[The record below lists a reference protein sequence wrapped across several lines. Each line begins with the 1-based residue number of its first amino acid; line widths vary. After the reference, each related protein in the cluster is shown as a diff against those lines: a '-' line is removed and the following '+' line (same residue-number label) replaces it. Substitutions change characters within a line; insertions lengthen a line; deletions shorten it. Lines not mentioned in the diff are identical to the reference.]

1 MCPARIRRWS
11 PRTREVAVKQSRI
24 AQIGVP
30 AAIIGII
37 VMMVVPLPTLLLD
50 LLLAFN
56 IAFSVLIMLVSLR
69 VTKPLDFSIFPALLL
84 IATLFRLSLNIAT
97 TRLVLLD
104 GFAGKVIEAF
114 GHFVVGGSIVVGLVI
129 FIILMIIQFVVITN
143 GAGRVAE
150 VAARF
155 TLDALP
161 GKQMAVDA
169 DLNSGLIDENE
180 ARARRKEVAA
190 EADFY
195 GAMDGAS
202 KFVKG
207 DAIAAVIITIINLVG
222 GFIIGMAQRGMS
234 AGQAIEAYSLMSV
247 GDGLVSQIPA
257 LLLSVS
263 TGLIVTRATTEND
276 MGTDMLGQLGR
287 QRGAVQ
293 LAGGATLFLGII
305 PGLPK
310 TPFIIIGAVLIALSF
325 RLPKDGAAP
334 VEEVVEEEL
343 PTTPQKD
350 SPLAIAQDMRVE
362 PLELELAYDLI
373 DLVDAASGGDLL
385 DRVRALRRKLAQE
398 IGIVVPL
405 VRTRDN
411 LDLPPRHY
419 AIRVHGVEVARGQ
432 APAGMVL
439 AIGDDLDS
447 LPGMPTQE
455 PVFGLAAKWVPAEL
469 REHVALANSTVVD
482 RSSVITT
489 HMAEVVRV
497 HAAQLLGREDVKM
510 LVDMVRQSHP
520 VVVDELTPAP
530 LSLGEVQRTLQGL
543 LAERVCIRDL
553 VRIFEAM
560 SMRAKSSTDPEGLVE
575 AARSALGPAIAASHA
590 VDGRLS
596 VITFD
601 PMLEQRLLE
610 SLRPSEAGAYLMID
624 PLLAERLA
632 MEAARVAQVAE
643 AAGDP
648 PVLVCAQPLRLPV
661 RRLLEQAAPR
671 TPVLSYAEL
680 GGQLTLV
687 TSGVVNVTEVTA
699 A

>member
-1 MCPARIRRWS
+1 M
-11 PRTREVAVKQSRI
+11 KQSRI

-37 VMMVVPLPTLLLD
+37 MMMVVPLPTLLLD
-50 LLLAFN
+50 MLLAFN

-84 IATLFRLSLNIAT
+84 LATLFRLSLNIAT
-97 TRLVLLD
+97 TRLVLLNGD
-104 GFAGKVIEAF
+104 AGKVIEAF

-180 ARARRKEVAA
+180 ARIRRKEVAA

-207 DAIAAVIITIINLVG
+207 DAIAAVIITAINLVG
-222 GFIIGMAQRGMS
+222 GFIIGMAQKGMS
-234 AGQAIEAYSLMSV
+234 AGEAIEADSLMSV

-276 MGTDMLGQLGR
+276 MGSDLLGQLGR

-310 TPFIIIGAVLIALSF
+310 MPFILIGAVLIALSF

-334 VEEVVEEEL
+334 VEEIVEEEL

-455 PVFGLAAKWVPAEL
+455 PVFGLAAKWVPSEL

-520 VVVDELTPAP
+520 VVVDELTPSP
-530 LSLGEVQRTLQGL
+530 LSLGEVQRTLQAL

-553 VRIFEAM
+553 VRLFEAM
-560 SMRAKSSTDPEGLVE
+560 SMRAKTSPDSEGLVE
-575 AARSALGPAIAASHA
+575 AARTALGPAIAASHA

-648 PVLVCAQPLRLPV
+648 PVIVCAPPLRLPV

>member
-1 MCPARIRRWS
+1 MKSNRL
-11 PRTREVAVKQSRI
+11 
-24 AQIGVP
+24 AQVGVP
-30 AAIIGII
+30 ALIIGIV
-37 VMMVVPLPTLLLD
+37 VMMVVPMPALLLD
-50 LLLAFN
+50 MLLVFN
-56 IAFSVLIMLVSLR
+56 ITLSILIMLVSLA
-69 VTKPLDFSIFPALLL
+69 VTKPLDFAIFPALLL
-84 IATLFRLSLNIAT
+84 IATLFRLAMNLAA

-104 GFAGKVIEAF
+104 GYAGKVIESF
-114 GHFVVGGSIVVGLVI
+114 GHFVVGGSLVVGMVI
-129 FIILMIIQFVVITN
+129 FVILMVIQFVVITN

-155 TLDALP
+155 TLDAMP

-169 DLNSGLIDENE
+169 DLNSGLIDEDE
-180 ARARRKEVAA
+180 ARRRRKEVAA

-207 DAIAAVIITIINLVG
+207 DAIAAIVITLVNLIG
-222 GFIIGMAQRGMS
+222 GLIIGVMQRGM
-234 AGQAIEAYSLMSV
+234 AIGDAVSTYSLLSI

-257 LLLSVS
+257 LLLSIS

-276 MGTDMLGQLGR
+276 MGTDLLSQFAR
-287 QRGAVQ
+287 QRQAII
-293 LAGGATLFLGII
+293 LAGGAVIAVGLV

-310 TPFIIIGAVLIALSF
+310 LPFLLIGGLAVLVGL
-325 RLPKDGAAP
+325 RLPAAGKEP
-334 VEEVVEEEL
+334 EQVEVEQEL
-343 PTTPQKD
+343 PREPQKD
-350 SPLAIAQDMRVE
+350 SPMAIAQDMRVE

-373 DLVDAASGGDLL
+373 DLVDTSSGGDLL

-439 AIGDDLDS
+439 AIGDELEG
-447 LPGMPTQE
+447 LPGMVTKE
-455 PVFGLAAKWVPAEL
+455 PVFGLDAKWVPAEL
-469 REHVALANSTVVD
+469 REHVALANATVVD
-482 RSSVITT
+482 RSSVVTT
-489 HMAEVVRV
+489 HMAEVVRTY
-497 HAAQLLGREDVKM
+497 AAQLLGREDVKM
-510 LVDMVRQSHP
+510 LVDMVKQDHP
-520 VVVDELTPAP
+520 VVIEELTPQP
-530 LSLGEVQRTLQGL
+530 LTLGEIQRTLQAL
-543 LAERVCIRDL
+543 LDERVCIRDL

-560 SMRAKSSTDPEGLVE
+560 SLRAKVSTDSDGLVE
-575 AARSALGPAIAASHA
+575 AARGALGAAIAMAHAS
-590 VDGRLS
+590 DGRLP

-610 SLRPSEAGAYLMID
+610 CLRAGDGGMFLMLDPVLSEHLALEAGRIA
-624 PLLAERLA
+624 AES
-632 MEAARVAQVAE
+632 E

-648 PVLVCAQPLRLPV
+648 AVLVCAQPLRLPV
-661 RRLLEQAAPR
+661 RRLVEATSPR
-671 TPVLSYAEL
+671 LPVLSYAEL
-680 GGQLTLV
+680 GGQLTLI
-687 TSGVVNVTEVTA
+687 TAGVVNVQEVTA

>member
-1 MCPARIRRWS
+1 MKANN
-11 PRTREVAVKQSRI
+11 I
-24 AQIGVP
+24 ATIGVP
-30 AAIIGII
+30 ALIIGVVI
-37 VMMVVPLPTLLLD
+37 MMVVPMPTALLD

-56 IAFSVLIMLVSLR
+56 LAISVLILLMAMR
-69 VTKPLDFSIFPALLL
+69 VTRPLEFSAFPVVIL
-84 IATLFRLSLNIAT
+84 IATLFRLALNISS
-97 TRLVLLD
+97 TRLVLLNAD
-104 GFAGKVIEAF
+104 AGKVIDAF
-114 GHFVVGGSIVVGLVI
+114 GSFVVGGSIVVGLVI

-150 VAARF
+150 VSARF
-155 TLDALP
+155 TLDAMP
-161 GKQMAVDA
+161 GKQMAIDA
-169 DLNSGLIDENE
+169 DLNSGLIDEDE
-180 ARARRKEVAA
+180 ARQRRKDISS

-195 GAMDGAS
+195 GSMDGAS

-207 DAIAAVIITIINLVG
+207 DAIASVIITLINLIG
-222 GFIIGMAQRGMS
+222 GFVIGIVQKGMTFD
-234 AGQAIEAYSLMSV
+234 EAVTRYSLLSV

-257 LLLSVS
+257 LLISVA
-263 TGLIVTRATTEND
+263 TGVIVTRATTENEL
-276 MGTDMLGQLGR
+276 GTDLLEQFGA
-287 QRGAVQ
+287 QRTTLQ
-293 LAGGATLFLGII
+293 IAGGAI
-305 PGLPK
+305 
-310 TPFIIIGAVLIALSF
+310 IALGLVPAMPK
-325 RLPKDGAAP
+325 LPFFIVGGTLLVLATRVGKPSEAAAEP
-334 VEEVVEEEL
+334 SAEEIA
-343 PTTPQKD
+343 PTSPQKD
-350 SPLAIAQDMRVE
+350 SPMAIAQDMRVE

-385 DRVRALRRKLAQE
+385 DRVRALRRKLANE

-432 APAGMVL
+432 APPGMVL
-439 AIGDDLDS
+439 AIGDDLDQ
-447 LPGMPTQE
+447 LPGTPTQE

-469 REHVALANSTVVD
+469 REHVALASATVVD
-482 RSSVITT
+482 RSSVVTT

-497 HAAQLLGREDVKM
+497 HAAELLGREDVKM
-510 LVDMVRQSHP
+510 LVDMIRQSNP
-520 VVVDELTPAP
+520 VVIEELTPAP
-530 LSLGEVQRTLQGL
+530 LSLGEIQRTLQSL

-560 SMRAKSSTDPEGLVE
+560 SMRAKNSTDPDGLTE

-590 VDGRLS
+590 IDGRLS

-601 PMLEQRLLE
+601 PLLEQRLLE
-610 SLRPSEAGAYLMID
+610 NLRISEAGAALMID
-624 PLLAERLA
+624 PMAAEA
-632 MEAARVAQVAE
+632 VATEVATTAAKAE

-661 RRLLEQAAPR
+661 RRLLEQIAPR
-671 TPVLSYAEL
+671 IPVLSYAEL

-687 TSGVVNVTEVTA
+687 TSGVVNVSQISA

>member
-1 MCPARIRRWS
+1 M
-11 PRTREVAVKQSRI
+11 TVKSSRLGL
-24 AQIGVP
+24 IGVP

-37 VMMVVPLPTLLLD
+37 VMMVVPLPPFLLD

-69 VTKPLDFSIFPALLL
+69 VTRPLDFSIFPALLL
-84 IATLFRLSLNIAT
+84 IATLFRLSLNIST
-97 TRLVLLD
+97 TRLVLRD
-104 GFAGKVIEAF
+104 GYAGKVIEAF
-114 GHFVVGGSIVVGLVI
+114 GDFVIGGSLVVGLVI
-129 FIILMIIQFVVITN
+129 FIILMVIQFVVITN

-169 DLNSGLIDENE
+169 DLNSGLIDEAE
-180 ARARRKEVAA
+180 ARKRRKEVSA

-207 DAIAAVIITIINLVG
+207 DAIASVIITLVNLIG
-222 GFIIGMAQRGMS
+222 GFAIGMLQRGMS
-234 AGQAIEAYSLMSV
+234 ATDAMHTYSLMSI

-257 LLLSVS
+257 LLLSVA
-263 TGLIVTRATTEND
+263 TGLIVTRATTERD
-276 MGTDMLGQLGR
+276 MGSDLLGQFGR
-287 QRGAVQ
+287 QKQAMQ
-293 LAGGATLFLGII
+293 IAGGACLILGLV

-310 TPFIIIGAVLIALSF
+310 LPFIVIGVGALF
-325 RLPKDGAAP
+325 VATRMNEGD
-334 VEEVVEEEL
+334 VEEEEIPEVEEL

-447 LPGMPTQE
+447 LPGMVTQE
-455 PVFGLAAKWVPAEL
+455 PVFGLEAKWVPAEL
-469 REHVALANSTVVD
+469 REHVALASSTVVD
-482 RSSVITT
+482 RSSVVTT

-497 HAAQLLGREDVKM
+497 NAAQLLGREDVKM
-510 LVDMVRQSHP
+510 LVDMVKQSHP
-520 VVVDELTPAP
+520 VVIEELTPQP
-530 LSLGEVQRTLQGL
+530 LSLGEVQRTLQSL
-543 LAERVCIRDL
+543 LSERVCIRDL

-560 SMRAKSSTDPEGLVE
+560 SMRAKVSPDPEGLVE
-575 AARSALGPAIAASHA
+575 AARTALGPAIASSHA

-601 PMLEQRLLE
+601 PLLEQRMLE
-610 SLRPSEAGAYLMID
+610 TLRQGESGSFLVMD
-624 PLLAERLA
+624 PMLAERVA
-632 MEAARVAQVAE
+632 METARVAQAAE

-648 PVLVCAQPLRLPV
+648 RCSSAPSRCVWRYGVSWRRPPLVPPCCPTPNSVDSSPSSRL
-661 RRLLEQAAPR
+661 E
-671 TPVLSYAEL
+671 S
-680 GGQLTLV
+680 
-687 TSGVVNVTEVTA
+687 
-699 A
+699 

>member
-1 MCPARIRRWS
+1 M
-11 PRTREVAVKQSRI
+11 KSRI
-24 AQIGVP
+24 GLIGIP
-30 AAIIGII
+30 AAIIGIV
-37 VMMVVPLPTLLLD
+37 VMLVVPMPAFLLD

-56 IAFSVLIMLVSLR
+56 ISLSVLILLVALR

-84 IATLFRLSLNIAT
+84 VATLFRLSLNVSS
-97 TRLVLLD
+97 TRLVLRD
-104 GFAGKVIEAF
+104 GYAGRVIEAF
-114 GHFVVGGSIVVGLVI
+114 GDFVIGGSIIVGLVI

-180 ARARRKEVAA
+180 ARKRRKEVAA

-207 DAIAAVIITIINLVG
+207 DAIASVITTIINLIG
-222 GFIIGMAQRGMS
+222 GFAIGMLQRGMS
-234 AGQAIEAYSLMSV
+234 AGEAVQTYSLLSV

-257 LLLSVS
+257 LLLSVA
-263 TGLIVTRATTEND
+263 TGLIVTRATTEKD
-276 MGTDMLGQLGR
+276 MGSDLLGQFGN
-287 QRGAVQ
+287 QKQAMQ
-293 LAGGATLFLGII
+293 IAGGAILILGLI

-310 TPFIIIGAVLIALSF
+310 MPFITIGIVALFLST
-325 RLPKDGAAP
+325 RMTEGDPEP
-334 VEEVVEEEL
+334 EEVVPEVEDL

-373 DLVDAASGGDLL
+373 DLVDASSGGDLL

-447 LPGMPTQE
+447 LPGMVTQE
-455 PVFGLAAKWVPAEL
+455 PVFGLEAKWVPAEL

-482 RSSVITT
+482 RSSVVTT

-497 HAAQLLGREDVKM
+497 HASQLLGREDVKM
-510 LVDMVRQSHP
+510 LVDMVKQSNP
-520 VVVDELTPAP
+520 VVVEELTPTP
-530 LSLGEVQRTLQGL
+530 LSLGEVQRTLQAL
-543 LAERVCIRDL
+543 LEERVCIRDL

-560 SMRAKSSTDPEGLVE
+560 SMRAKVSPDPEGLVE
-575 AARSALGPAIAASHA
+575 AARTALGPAIAASHA

-601 PMLEQRLLE
+601 PLLEQRMLE
-610 SLRPSEAGAYLMID
+610 TLRHGDSGSFLVLDPIMSERIAL
-624 PLLAERLA
+624 ET
-632 MEAARVAQVAE
+632 ARVAQAAE
-643 AAGDP
+643 GAGDP
-648 PVLVCAQPLRLPV
+648 PVLVCAQPLRLAV
-661 RRLLEQAAPR
+661 RRLLEAATPR

-687 TSGVVNVTEVTA
+687 TSGVVNVAEVTA

>member
-1 MCPARIRRWS
+1 MKS
-11 PRTREVAVKQSRI
+11 NKFGL
-24 AQIGVP
+24 IGIP

-37 VMMVVPLPTLLLD
+37 VMMVVPVPAFLLD

-69 VTKPLDFSIFPALLL
+69 VTKPLDFAIFPALLL
-84 IATLFRLSLNIAT
+84 IATLFRLSLNISS
-97 TRLVLLD
+97 TRLVLRD
-104 GFAGKVIEAF
+104 GYAGKVIEAF
-114 GHFVVGGSIVVGLVI
+114 GDFVIGGSLVVGLVI
-129 FIILMIIQFVVITN
+129 FVILMVIQFVVITN

-169 DLNSGLIDENE
+169 DLNSGLIDEDQ
-180 ARARRKEVAA
+180 ARKRRKEVAA

-207 DAIAAVIITIINLVG
+207 DAIASVVVTLVNLIG
-222 GFIIGMAQRGMS
+222 GFAIGMVQRGMS
-234 AGQAIEAYSLMSV
+234 AADAMHTYSLMSI
-247 GDGLVSQIPA
+247 GDGLVSQVPA
-257 LLLSVS
+257 LLLSVA
-263 TGLIVTRATTEND
+263 TGLIVTRATTEQD
-276 MGTDMLGQLGR
+276 MGSDILGQFGR
-287 QRGAVQ
+287 QKQAMQ
-293 LAGGATLFLGII
+293 IAGGASLMLGLI

-310 TPFIIIGAVLIALSF
+310 LPFIIVGVAALFLATRMTEGGQDDETSSGAD
-325 RLPKDGAAP
+325 LPELED
-334 VEEVVEEEL
+334 L

-455 PVFGLAAKWVPAEL
+455 PVFGLEAKWVPAEL

-482 RSSVITT
+482 RSSVVTT

-497 HAAQLLGREDVKM
+497 HASQLLGREDVKM
-510 LVDMVRQSHP
+510 LVDMVKQSNP
-520 VVVDELTPAP
+520 VVIEELTPQP
-530 LSLGEVQRTLQGL
+530 LSLGEVQRTLQSL

-560 SMRAKSSTDPEGLVE
+560 SMRAKVSPDPEGLVE
-575 AARSALGPAIAASHA
+575 AARTSLGPAIAASHA

-601 PMLEQRLLE
+601 PLLEQRMLE
-610 SLRPSEAGAYLMID
+610 TLRQGDSGSFLVMD
-624 PLLAERLA
+624 PMLAERIA
-632 MEAARVAQVAE
+632 IETARVAQAAE

-648 PVLVCAQPLRLPV
+648 PVLVCAQPLRLAV
-661 RRLLEQAAPR
+661 RRLLETSAPR

-680 GGQLTLV
+680 GGQLSLV
-687 TSGVVNVTEVTA
+687 TSGVVNVAEVTA

>member
-1 MCPARIRRWS
+1 M
-11 PRTREVAVKQSRI
+11 KQSRI

-37 VMMVVPLPTLLLD
+37 MMMVVPLPTLLLD
-50 LLLAFN
+50 MLLAFN

-84 IATLFRLSLNIAT
+84 LATLFRLSLNIAT
-97 TRLVLLD
+97 TRLVLLNGD
-104 GFAGKVIEAF
+104 AGKVIEAF

-180 ARARRKEVAA
+180 ARIRRKEVAA

-207 DAIAAVIITIINLVG
+207 DAIAAVIITAINLVG
-222 GFIIGMAQRGMS
+222 GFIIGMAQKGMS
-234 AGQAIEAYSLMSV
+234 AGEAIEAYSLMSV

-276 MGTDMLGQLGR
+276 MGSDLLGQLGR

-310 TPFIIIGAVLIALSF
+310 MPFILIGAVLIALSF

-334 VEEVVEEEL
+334 VEEIVEEEL

-455 PVFGLAAKWVPAEL
+455 PVFGLAAKWVPSEL

-520 VVVDELTPAP
+520 VVVDELTPSP
-530 LSLGEVQRTLQGL
+530 LSLGEVQRTLQAL

-560 SMRAKSSTDPEGLVE
+560 SMRAKTSPDSEGLVE
-575 AARSALGPAIAASHA
+575 AARTALGPAIAASHA

>member
-1 MCPARIRRWS
+1 MKS
-11 PRTREVAVKQSRI
+11 SR
-24 AQIGVP
+24 AGQIGVP
-30 AAIIGII
+30 AAIIGIV
-37 VMMVVPLPTLLLD
+37 VMMVVPMPPFVMD
-50 LLLAFN
+50 VLLAFN
-56 IAFSVLIMLVSLR
+56 IALSVLILLVSLR
-69 VTKPLDFSIFPALLL
+69 VTRPLDFSIFPALLL
-84 IATLFRLSLNIAT
+84 LATLFRLSLNISS
-97 TRLVLLD
+97 TRLVLTN
-104 GFAGKVIEAF
+104 GYAGKVIEAF
-114 GHFVVGGSIVVGLVI
+114 GDFVVGGSIVVGLVI
-129 FIILMIIQFVVITN
+129 FVILMIIQFTVITN

-169 DLNSGLIDENE
+169 DLNSGLIDEDQ
-180 ARARRKEVAA
+180 ARERRKEVAA

-207 DAIAAVIITIINLVG
+207 DAIASVIITLINLLG
-222 GFIIGMAQRGMS
+222 GFVIGMAQRGMTAS
-234 AGQAIEAYSLMSV
+234 DSIATYSLLSV

-257 LLLSVS
+257 LLLSVA

-276 MGTDMLGQLGR
+276 MGTELLSQFGKQR
-287 QRGAVQ
+287 QAVQ
-293 LAGGATLFLGII
+293 MAGGTILVLGLI

-310 TPFIIIGAVLIALSF
+310 APFLLIGAGALFIAM
-325 RLPKDGAAP
+325 RLPKPGGEVEQELQVDDAP
-334 VEEVVEEEL
+334 
-343 PTTPQKD
+343 TQPQKD

-373 DLVDAASGGDLL
+373 DLVDAAAGGDLL

-447 LPGMPTQE
+447 LPGMATQE
-455 PVFGLAAKWVPAEL
+455 PVFGLEAKWVPAEL

-482 RSSVITT
+482 RSSVVTT

-520 VVVDELTPAP
+520 VVIEELTPQP
-530 LSLGEVQRTLQGL
+530 LSLGDVQRALQAL
-543 LAERVCIRDL
+543 LSERVCIRDL

-560 SMRAKSSTDPEGLVE
+560 SMRAKSSLDAEGLVE
-575 AARSALGPAIAASHA
+575 AARGALGPAIAASHA
-590 VDGRLS
+590 IDGRLS
-596 VITFD
+596 VVTFD
-601 PMLEQRLLE
+601 PLLEQQMLET
-610 SLRPSEAGAYLMID
+610 LRQGEAGSFLLLD
-624 PLLAERLA
+624 PMVAERIA
-632 MEAARVAQVAE
+632 MEAARTAQAAE
-643 AAGDP
+643 AVGNP
-648 PVLVCAQPLRLPV
+648 PVVVCAAPLRLPV
-661 RRLLEQAAPR
+661 RRLLESAAPR

-687 TSGVVNVTEVTA
+687 TSGVVNVAKVTA